1 MNLIEKLLSE
11 RQIDYIGSESFI
23 KQQYDEEKI
32 MNQVDIICNF
42 HKSMQNID
50 GEYLIALQSN
60 IGKKIQKLKVQEKRN
75 YRYFEEV
82 RRKGANDLFDM
93 ILVKCCGPMFEKAEK
108 ILAHFDDNNFYMKL
122 IYRSMKN
129 NEVCLGDTSLENL
142 YFDNCLCINSIKKMS
157 LDMIEWDI
165 INLVTKCRRK
175 NIKYD
180 EHKVIDKFLQN
191 ESLDDTSF
199 EFINLILDYPS
210 DFMKLCE
217 RKREKRKEY
226 SIEYYTKRLNNYIKR
241 RDFK

>member
-1 MNLIEKLLSE
+1 
-11 RQIDYIGSESFI
+11 
-23 KQQYDEEKI
+23 
-32 MNQVDIICNF
+32 
-42 HKSMQNID
+42 
-50 GEYLIALQSN
+50 
-60 IGKKIQKLKVQEKRN
+60 
-75 YRYFEEV
+75 
-82 RRKGANDLFDM
+82 
-93 ILVKCCGPMFEKAEK
+93 
-108 ILAHFDDNNFYMKL
+108 
-122 IYRSMKN
+122 
-129 NEVCLGDTSLENL
+129 
-142 YFDNCLCINSIKKMS
+142 MS

-217 RKREKRKEY
+217 RKKEKRKEY